1 MTNYQPSTIDS
12 LSQRTQFSQRQLI
25 FLFRNLLFLLAL
37 ASSTWVARA
46 AVGGR
51 ISGTISDSSGAVVVG
66 ADITA
71 LNGATGA
78 VRHTQSDSKGFYSF
92 EDLPIGHYDL
102 EAGKP
107 GFRDYKKLD
116 INVEVNASIG
126 ADVSLEVGQATQQV
140 SVNAG
145 TVQIDTSSTQ
155 LGEVISG
162 QKMTT
167 VPLDGRSYL
176 DLLALQPG
184 VAPTSSGLYTG
195 AGNVSVNGG
204 RESSN
209 GFMLNG
215 GTVEDGDQGNADIIP
230 NLDSIA
236 EFRIITNNFDAEFGQ
251 YSGSQV
257 NVITKSGTN
266 AWHGD
271 VFEFLRN
278 TLLDARNFYSPTRG
292 EYIQNQ
298 FGATLGGPILRNK
311 LFFFFD
317 YQGTR
322 QVIGQNSGLISVPSA
337 ADRTGNVSDLS
348 SQLTG
353 SVSGSYWAG
362 ILSQK
367 LGYAVTTGESY
378 YTPGCTNPAACVFP
392 NAVVPASAI
401 DPITTNVLPYI
412 PAANTGPYFSTSS
425 DNLQNIANLGAAHIS
440 WVNQSDVLDGYYYRN
455 GSGGI
460 NPYAS
465 ASFPGFENTVSGW
478 STMINLGFTKT
489 ISSSKLN
496 EARIL
501 YLGAQNENGATGPG
515 LRTLQSLGFPAPPAG
530 IFPLAPSIQGVPPIS
545 TNEFTFGVPNTTQ
558 REARNTYVALDNF
571 SMVKG
576 THTFKF
582 GGMANYA
589 QITLHLQGYNNG
601 IFNFSG
607 AETGD
612 DFADLLIGAPSY
624 YSQDYEAPMYG
635 RAHYFGL
642 YGEDSWR
649 VKSGLTF
656 NYGLRWEVP
665 TFWGE
670 NKGAVVTIVPGLQSV
685 VFPGAP
691 KGLVFPGDP
700 GIPKTLAPTRY
711 NNFAPRLGLAYSPA
725 NSGGLLGR
733 LLGGPG
739 NTSIRAAFGFFY
751 TSMENIALQNQT
763 GAAPFGI
770 SYSSPVPSLF
780 DTPFIDRATGF
791 DNGQRY
797 PGVTIPGPP
806 PPSHPNNSID
816 WPNYLP
822 IASYAGTWYKN
833 HVPYSEDYDL
843 SIQRQLGPNS
853 LVMIA
858 YVGTQGHSLLANEEA
873 NPGDPAL
880 CLSVSQ
886 ASQVA
891 PGTATC
897 GPFGENG
904 VYTRA
909 NGTIINSTRGP
920 LGPAFASDAYWISI
934 AASNYN
940 SLQLT
945 WKYRTGPLEFLAG
958 YTWSKS
964 IDNSSAWTDM
974 LNPNNLRSTRGLSG
988 FNVPQNFVVSYSYAL
1003 PFANY
1008 LGQHRLTNGWVLSG
1022 ITRFSSG
1029 QPVTMTEQDDNSL
1042 LGTEG
1047 SGDSAGLDVPNYTP
1061 GNLQVGANPRA
1072 CVTNPNCKPYFNT
1085 SLFSLETVGFLGNS
1099 AHRFITGPGINNF
1112 DMALLKDTH
1121 ITGDKLVEL
1130 RFESFNLF
1138 NHAQFLTPSGNIN
1151 NSVFGIVTGAGNP
1164 RILQVAGKIVF

>member
-1 MTNYQPSTIDS
+1 MTHYTTNSQSFAIDS
-12 LSQRTQFSQRQLI
+12 LSQGTRFSQRQLL
-25 FLFRNLLFLLAL
+25 FLFRNVLLLLAL
-37 ASSTWVARA
+37 ASSTWVALA

-51 ISGTISDSSGAVVVG
+51 ISGTISDTSGAVIIG

-71 LNGATGA
+71 VNGATGA

-102 EAGKP
+102 EAAKP

-126 ADVSLEVGQATQQV
+126 ADVALEVGQATQQV

-155 LGEVISG
+155 LGEVIGG

-278 TLLDARNFYSPTRG
+278 TVLDARNFYSPTRG
-292 EYIQNQ
+292 EYVQNQ

-322 QVIGQNSGLISVPSA
+322 QVIGQNSNLVSVPSA
-337 ADRTGNVSDLS
+337 ADRTGNVADLS
-348 SQLTG
+348 NLLTG
-353 SVSGSYWAG
+353 MVSGSYWAG
-362 ILSQK
+362 ILAQK
-367 LGYAVTTGESY
+367 LGYPVTTGESY
-378 YTPGCTNPAACVFP
+378 YTPGCTSSAACVFP
-392 NAVVPASAI
+392 NAVIPASAI
-401 DPITTNVLPYI
+401 DPITKNLLPYI

-425 DNLQNIANLGAAHIS
+425 DNLLNNGNMGAAHIS
-440 WVNQSDVLDGYYYRN
+440 WTKQSDVLDGYYYRN
-455 GSGGI
+455 GTGGI

-465 ASFPGFENTVSGW
+465 ASFPGFENTVSAW

-489 ISSSKLN
+489 ISSSQLN

-501 YLGAQNENGATGPG
+501 YTGAQNENGATGPG
-515 LRTLQSLGFPAPPAG
+515 LRSLQSLGFPAPPEG

-571 SMVKG
+571 SMVRG

-582 GGMANYA
+582 GGMANFA

-635 RAHYFGL
+635 RAHYYGL

-670 NKGAVVTIVPGLQSV
+670 NKGAVVTIVPGHQSV

-691 KGLVFPGDP
+691 TGLVFPGDP

-711 NNFAPRLGLAYSPA
+711 NNFAPRLGLAYSPS

-791 DNGQRY
+791 NNGQRY
-797 PGVTIPGPP
+797 PGVTIPAPP
-806 PPSHPNNSID
+806 PPSHPNNSIN

-858 YVGTQGHSLLANEEA
+858 YVGTQGHSLLGQRRSKSRQSGTLPKCQSSLASGA
-873 NPGDPAL
+873 GHGDLWPL
-880 CLSVSQ
+880 WRKWRIY
-886 ASQVA
+886 ASQRHRHQQ
-891 PGTATC
+891 
-897 GPFGENG
+897 
-904 VYTRA
+904 Y
-909 NGTIINSTRGP
+909 
-920 LGPAFASDAYWISI
+920 
-934 AASNYN
+934 
-940 SLQLT
+940 
-945 WKYRTGPLEFLAG
+945 
-958 YTWSKS
+958 
-964 IDNSSAWTDM
+964 AWT
-974 LNPNNLRSTRGLSG
+974 P
-988 FNVPQNFVVSYSYAL
+988 
-1003 PFANY
+1003 
-1008 LGQHRLTNGWVLSG
+1008 
-1022 ITRFSSG
+1022 
-1029 QPVTMTEQDDNSL
+1029 
-1042 LGTEG
+1042 
-1047 SGDSAGLDVPNYTP
+1047 
-1061 GNLQVGANPRA
+1061 
-1072 CVTNPNCKPYFNT
+1072 
-1085 SLFSLETVGFLGNS
+1085 
-1099 AHRFITGPGINNF
+1099 
-1112 DMALLKDTH
+1112 
-1121 ITGDKLVEL
+1121 
-1130 RFESFNLF
+1130 
-1138 NHAQFLTPSGNIN
+1138 
-1151 NSVFGIVTGAGNP
+1151 GAGV
-1164 RILQVAGKIVF
+1164 RQRCLLDLDCSF